1 MTTTATTPGRRKPY
15 AKLPDPPK
23 TPDMLQHKHISHT
36 HTMLERRFGSPSTL
50 VSGSGYLRRD
60 ARDRRGYL
68 VPDCIIAFGVDAEA
82 IESANGYTVSDVGKP
97 PEFVLE
103 IASETTGARDYTVK
117 RDGYRDLGA
126 GEYWR
131 FDASGGLY
139 HDRPLAGDAL
149 VDGEYVPIEIH
160 HESDGVIWG
169 YSPMLNLN
177 LCWDRGRLRFYD
189 PERGEYLRNLPE
201 AEERA
206 ETERAARSEAQERA
220 EFERAARAEAE
231 ERAEFERAARS
242 EAEAELERVRERM
255 RRLFG
260 DLE

>member
-1 MTTTATTPGRRKPY
+1 MCWVC
-15 AKLPDPPK
+15 L
-23 TPDMLQHKHISHT
+23 
-36 HTMLERRFGSPSTL
+36 GS
-50 VSGSGYLRRD
+50 
-60 ARDRRGYL
+60 
-68 VPDCIIAFGVDAEA
+68 
-82 IESANGYTVSDVGKP
+82 
-97 PEFVLE
+97 
-103 IASETTGARDYTVK
+103 
-117 RDGYRDLGA
+117 

-201 AEERA
+201 SEKRAARVEAEERA
-206 ETERAARSEAQERA
+206 ARVEAK
-220 EFERAARAEAE
+220 ERAARAEAE
-231 ERAEFERAARS
+231 
-242 EAEAELERVRERM
+242 LERI

-260 DLE
+260 DSE

>member
-169 YSPMLNLN
+169 YSPILNLN

-206 ETERAARSEAQERA
+206 VR
-220 EFERAARAEAE
+220 AE
-231 ERAEFERAARS
+231 ERAEFERAVRAEAEERAESERAARADA
-242 EAEAELERVRERM
+242 EERAARAEAELERIRES
-255 RRLFG
+255 L
-260 DLE
+260 